1 MMDKIEDMMMR
12 LMKIKILVLWKMIW
26 LVGALSI

>member
-1 MMDKIEDMMMR
+1 MDKIEDMMMR
-12 LMKIKILVLWKMIW
+12 LMKINFLVLWKMIW